1 MNNKL
6 IMAGAWLALMTGC
19 NMENPLLTE
28 SALPY
33 GAPQFDKIKNEHYLP
48 AFETAIAQAKAEID
62 AIVANPDEPTFENTI
77 EAMEFAGGTLDRV
90 SSIFFNIMEA
100 DTDDQKQEIA
110 EKVSPMLTEYS
121 TYVSLNAPLFE
132 RVKAVYMKKDA
143 LGLDPV

>member
-1 MNNKL
+1 MNSKL
-6 IMAGAWLALMTGC
+6 IAAGAMLALMTSC

-28 SALPY
+28 SNLPY

-90 SSIFFNIMEA
+90 PRHDAHRLRDAHRNLTARLFSSI
-100 DTDDQKQEIA
+100 
-110 EKVSPMLTEYS
+110 
-121 TYVSLNAPLFE
+121 
-132 RVKAVYMKKDA
+132 
-143 LGLDPV
+143 